1 MSLAISAAPELTA
14 SIFCLSMIR
23 VLLIACLSLPLFPVQ
38 ASTILVLGDSI
49 SAGYG
54 LANLSD
60 GWVALLRAALAPGGH
75 QVLNAG
81 VSGDTTA
88 GGLVRLPRLIE
99 KDKPD
104 VVIIELGGNDGLR
117 GISIAELDRNL
128 REMILMSRKAGAVPV
143 LLGMQMPPNFGKQF
157 ADRFETTYSRI
168 AKDLGVVFVEG
179 FLKGVGDV
187 PDLMQ
192 ADAVH
197 PNERAQHVLKDKVL
211 AVVKPLL
218 KSNHSVSTRNK

>member
-1 MSLAISAAPELTA
+1 M
-14 SIFCLSMIR
+14 
-23 VLLIACLSLPLFPVQ
+23 
-38 ASTILVLGDSI
+38 
-49 SAGYG
+49 
-54 LANLSD
+54 
-60 GWVALLRAALAPGGH
+60 
-75 QVLNAG
+75 
-81 VSGDTTA
+81 
-88 GGLVRLPRLIE
+88 RLPRLIE

-128 REMILMSRKAGAVPV
+128 REMIIMSRKAGAVPV